1 MIRVPTPADYNDTHL
16 SFRRNS
22 NEGALC
28 FGEDCKATEV
38 HKITPWGLYVVFALM
53 ILSTVVTVLAIAKNK
68 DFPSADYVAQEVKT
82 NPCEAGQVAQWEDG
96 FTVKCTKET
105 R

>member
-1 MIRVPTPADYNDTHL
+1 MIRVPTPHDHNDTTL

-28 FGEDCKATEV
+28 FGDDCKATEV
-38 HKITPWGLYVVFALM
+38 HKITPCGLYVVFALM

-68 DFPSADYVAQEVKT
+68 DFPSDDYVAQEVKK
-82 NPCEAGQVAQWEDG
+82 NPCGAGQVAQWEDS
-96 FTVKCTKET
+96 FIVECIKET